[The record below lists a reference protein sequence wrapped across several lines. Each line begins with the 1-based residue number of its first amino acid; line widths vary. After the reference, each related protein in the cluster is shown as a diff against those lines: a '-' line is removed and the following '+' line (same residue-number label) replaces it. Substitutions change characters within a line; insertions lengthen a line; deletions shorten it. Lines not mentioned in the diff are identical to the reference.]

1 MDTDLVKAKNY
12 FTVIGEKNIIHF
24 VSELAEPEM
33 SQDSIPWQK
42 LN

>member
-1 MDTDLVKAKNY
+1 MDLVKPKNY
-12 FTVIGEKNIIHF
+12 FTVIGEKNIFIHF

-42 LN
+42 PN